1 VLRATFEQAATFC
14 QAQNKRVP
22 TPNEWVRAAGGDD
35 ERSHPWG
42 DRWPKNIR
50 NLCTGKGHPCDV
62 GTSSVDVSQFGIR
75 DLALNAKEWVTGVRP
90 DEDRSMGGWDWWHR
104 TSMTVQIAREGW
116 YAGIRCVA
124 DPAHPDGE

>member
-1 VLRATFEQAATFC
+1 VLRATFEQAVTYC

-22 TPNEWVRAAGGDD
+22 TPNEWVRAAGGDE

-62 GTSSVDVSQFGIR
+62 GTSSLDVSQLGIR
-75 DLALNAKEWVTGVRP
+75 DMAVNAKEWVMGVRP
-90 DEDRSMGGWDWWHR
+90 GQDGSMGGADWR
-104 TSMTVQIAREGW
+104 YCSMMTASISRDGW
-116 YAGIRCVA
+116 FAGIRCA
-124 DPAHPDGE
+124 ATPAP